1 MYASISS
8 PPCSAAAATANRTS
22 GVPRPWWRWPAS
34 TASRDA
40 VGKAYDVDGRR
51 LVIVGVPVPAAASEQ
66 ALLDDEDLVTD
77 PEVGSSLVRRGHG
90 PAGQPEMIRRVCY
103 RASGC

>member
-1 MYASISS
+1 MALACQHRQPVALPS
-8 PPCSAAAATANRTS
+8 PRDRGH
-22 GVPRPWWRWPAS
+22 GVQPDGPAD
-34 TASRDA
+34 DA